1 MRAPLV
7 ACLLVAAGGCGYD
20 HDLPPPS
27 TPPVTTGQLQL
38 FGPDATPYA
47 DAQDVTLVAGAQGGF
62 HVWLS
67 YRVEGVPAGVVAVS
81 RTAHRLSDD
90 ALVLRYEHGAEIGQA
105 AADGWYQAPAPLP
118 MFM

>member
-7 ACLLVAAGGCGYD
+7 ALLLLGSGCCGTD
-20 HDLPPPS
+20 HDPQPPTPPP
-27 TPPVTTGQLQL
+27 VV
-38 FGPDATPYA
+38 DAHLELLSPTAMPYA

-67 YRVEGVPAGVVAVS
+67 FRVEGLPAGTVAVA

-90 ALVLRYEHGAEIGQA
+90 ALVLRYEHTA
-105 AADGWYQAPAPLP
+105 A
-118 MFM
+118 